1 MNEMLK
7 FYGLERHPFPRTDP
21 GCTGRFESTDLRN
34 ALGAVRYTQSELGL
48 CAVYGDTGRGVSYAA
63 HCASNGPKTADFTVR
78 YIPCCHVCPRDMYKE
93 TCRVIGAVP
102 EGKGRQEMITAI
114 RVTARALRQQ
124 GRPLF
129 LILDNAQNLPD
140 LFFRDLVTMVHED
153 YGQENLMLLL
163 MCGSKDLKYRIVR
176 PDHKDMYDTLA
187 AHWEF
192 RGLSEDECRTFVT
205 QRIEQAGASPAIID
219 SSVMGQL
226 YGLCGKGNFRE
237 LGSLMRDALLIGAQ
251 AGRAVIDMS
260 VVRSALK
267 HREL

>member
-1 MNEMLK
+1 MTEMLK
-7 FYGLERHPFPRTDP
+7 FYGLARNPFPRTDP
-21 GCTGRFESTDLRN
+21 DCGGRYESADLRN
-34 ALGAVRYTQSELGL
+34 ALGAVRYTRSELGI

-63 HCASNGPKTADFTVR
+63 RCASAGPGTADFTVK

-93 TCRVIGAVP
+93 TCRVIGSVP

-114 RVTARALRQQ
+114 REAARSLRQQ

-140 LFFRDLVTMVHED
+140 LFFRDLVTMVRED

-163 MCGSKDLKYRIVR
+163 LCGNKELKYRIVR
-176 PDHKDMYDTLA
+176 PDHRDMYDSLA

-192 RGLSEDECRTFVT
+192 HGLSEDECRDFVR
-205 QRIEQAGASPAIID
+205 QRIVQAGASPDIID
-219 SSVMGQL
+219 RDVLGQL
-226 YGLCGKGNFRE
+226 HSLCGKGNFRE

-251 AGRAVIDMS
+251 AGRSVIDMN
-260 VVRSALK
+260 VARSAVK